1 MRLEGRTMLGKP
13 KLPLLVNDP
22 KRRDLQ
28 FYSGYDERFLYRKVR
43 ILGAVLNDL
52 NLLQQFPPEDRR
64 VDLAKPAK
72 CPDRKRFS
80 AQKIT
85 FVIAKRESNP

>member
-1 MRLEGRTMLGKP
+1 MLGKP

-52 NLLQQFPPEDRR
+52 NLLQQFPPEDWDQFEA
-64 VDLAKPAK
+64 DLAKSPGFRLVYNTDDAK
-72 CPDRKRFS
+72 V
-80 AQKIT
+80 
-85 FVIAKRESNP
+85 FVLSQAR